1 MNTGQIHHRFT
12 RADLM
17 LKVFAQA
24 PLPARPAEGPCH
36 DPPARAHHTPLG
48 GRGPTANLQS
58 PAAGLLDPG
67 HAGFIAPSGPAQLQ
81 AAPAVVETPL
91 DRPAE
96 GFRPHFASGPLRSA
110 RPLAPDP
117 QEPPPHL
124 PAPRPFAPID
134 WLVDL
139 RAALFAACGRLGAW
153 AVDPGRTGLGLPPG
167 LLADRRDRHRVE
179 LRPHPAVAPAP
190 VISLDRLPR
199 GKGRGQQ
206 SPRLSTAHER
216 EDRLDDRAV
225 RPGTRAAPPPCG
237 QCEQRGKAAPLC
249 ILEIGWVRTAGM
261 FFHPPRLSAPFSKRS
276 LRAPHGLGCLFVV
289 LVMS

>member
-36 DPPARAHHTPLG
+36 DPPARAHHSPLG
-48 GRGPTANLQS
+48 GRGPAANLPS

-67 HAGFIAPSGPAQLQ
+67 HAGFIAPRGPAQLQ

-117 QEPPPHL
+117 HEPPPHL
-124 PAPRPFAPID
+124 P
-134 WLVDL
+134 LS
-139 RAALFAACGRLGAW
+139 
-153 AVDPGRTGLGLPPG
+153 
-167 LLADRRDRHRVE
+167 RVE
-179 LRPHPAVAPAP
+179 VLRRKRQ
-190 VISLDRLPR
+190 L
-199 GKGRGQQ
+199 
-206 SPRLSTAHER
+206 
-216 EDRLDDRAV
+216 
-225 RPGTRAAPPPCG
+225 
-237 QCEQRGKAAPLC
+237 
-249 ILEIGWVRTAGM
+249 IG
-261 FFHPPRLSAPFSKRS
+261 HS
-276 LRAPHGLGCLFVV
+276 
-289 LVMS
+289 